1 MESLNVLIVEDEP
14 ADAALIERT
23 LRRMEGFKVEV
34 KLATDLTAA
43 RRAVDQHRFEAA
55 LIDYSIRGDCGLDL
69 VPHLT
74 SPKQTCAPIL
84 LTGQLTHAVHRRAI
98 SAGVLASLPKDRLDP
113 LLLGTAI
120 SHALQTRYLLAAL
133 HSCSD
138 QLARARNERL
148 DVAGNFAHLLANALQ
163 PVVNCAAGLEDAIVS
178 QGATAQVAGQAKHV
192 RQLTTD
198 LNVFCRDT
206 SALVSEIHASR
217 EPAACIDLQE
227 VVVDAVRLV
236 AKCGQREEVRIDVAY
251 LDHPIPVRA
260 NRSALLRALV
270 DVVLACAAHMMPDG
284 RLEIKLAT
292 TADNV
297 CLGIGSRNFASRPDN
312 IRHHGA
318 LSVARS
324 RALLDRYGGELEL
337 RATPEPNGC
346 VVLVRL
352 PLTSWE
358 RAKRYSSMA

>member
-1 MESLNVLIVEDEP
+1 M
-14 ADAALIERT
+14 
-23 LRRMEGFKVEV
+23 
-34 KLATDLTAA
+34 
-43 RRAVDQHRFEAA
+43 
-55 LIDYSIRGDCGLDL
+55 
-69 VPHLT
+69 
-74 SPKQTCAPIL
+74 
-84 LTGQLTHAVHRRAI
+84 
-98 SAGVLASLPKDRLDP
+98 
-113 LLLGTAI
+113 
-120 SHALQTRYLLAAL
+120 
-133 HSCSD
+133 
-138 QLARARNERL
+138 
-148 DVAGNFAHLLANALQ
+148 
-163 PVVNCAAGLEDAIVS
+163 VNCAAGLEDAIVS
-178 QGATAQVAGQAKHV
+178 QGATAQVVGQAKYV
-192 RQLTTD
+192 RQFTTD

-206 SALVSEIHASR
+206 SALVTEIHASR

-236 AKCGQREEVRIDVAY
+236 AKCGQRDEVRIDVAY

-318 LSVARS
+318 LRVARS